1 MSKDWWDDLPHHP
14 ANQPDAKIKF
24 TSEHLHE
31 VENVE
36 IEGIDF
42 KDHPDYCDAFVANA
56 TWLGEELTEEE
67 LQIVNDDSDFVYTHT
82 LKHLETLGD

>member
-42 KDHPDYCDAFVANA
+42 KDHPDY
-56 TWLGEELTEEE
+56 
-67 LQIVNDDSDFVYTHT
+67 
-82 LKHLETLGD
+82 